1 MKRAR
6 DYKRLASE
14 RMFTR
19 FGKLA
24 GATAIY
30 GAVYGAVIMAA
41 LIVYTLNLITKGV
54 FASIATMQMYLDE
67 TVNSPVYMISFEVII
82 LLIGAVLSTLAV
94 GIQHMCLKCA
104 RKEEVKLSDLLYVIK
119 NNPDKVIII
128 YIIEQL
134 LMILFALPA
143 NLISIYTD
151 VENNIAMFILSYVLL
166 FASYIADIII
176 ATLFSQALFLY
187 IDNPSEKTLSCI
199 EMSVQVMKKHIGKYV
214 ILLISFIPLYILA
227 SLSFGLFLIWV
238 IPYKNTTLALFYMQ
252 LKGELG
258 DGQDVEGA

>member
-6 DYKRLASE
+6 DYKRAASE
-14 RMFTR
+14 RMFTK

-54 FASIATMQMYLDE
+54 FASIATMEMYLDE

-128 YIIEQL
+128 YIIHRRNK
-134 LMILFALPA
+134 LFHVPYVIF
-143 NLISIYTD
+143 ISI
-151 VENNIAMFILSYVLL
+151 F
-166 FASYIADIII
+166 F
-176 ATLFSQALFLY
+176 
-187 IDNPSEKTLSCI
+187 TLSNNPDRTFHT
-199 EMSVQVMKKHIGKYV
+199 K
-214 ILLISFIPLYILA
+214 
-227 SLSFGLFLIWV
+227 
-238 IPYKNTTLALFYMQ
+238 
-252 LKGELG
+252 
-258 DGQDVEGA
+258 

>member
-14 RMFTR
+14 RMFTK

-104 RKEEVKLSDLLYVIK
+104 RKEEVKFSDLLYVIK
-119 NNPDKVIII
+119 NNPDNVIII

-151 VENNIAMFILSYVLL
+151 VENISRCL
-166 FASYIADIII
+166 FFLMCYC
-176 ATLFSQALFLY
+176 SQ
-187 IDNPSEKTLSCI
+187 
-199 EMSVQVMKKHIGKYV
+199 V
-214 ILLISFIPLYILA
+214 ILPI
-227 SLSFGLFLIWV
+227 
-238 IPYKNTTLALFYMQ
+238 
-252 LKGELG
+252 
-258 DGQDVEGA
+258 